1 MRCAIWYHLYNFK
14 NVRDT
19 HGGVLILVKLQ
30 ASATCNLYKLYKW
43 HRIAQRINGSYM
55 WNAISKRSIE
65 MFYVRMELNCFSKK
79 KKKILKCQSLKVC
92 QLNFISLLPE
102 CRKWWIWE
110 EQFDK
115 VFNNVLNITDSW
127 ELLKSLK
134 RSAKAS
140 TWVSY
145 KKDCS

>member
-1 MRCAIWYHLYNFK
+1 MVRCAIWYHLHNFK
-14 NVRDT
+14 NVRNT
-19 HGGVLILVKLQ
+19 HGRVLILVKLQ

-43 HRIAQRINGSYM
+43 HRIAQRINASYM

-65 MFYVRMELNCFSKK
+65 MFYVRMELNCLFFEK

-92 QLNFISLLPE
+92 QLNFLSLLPA

-127 ELLKSLK
+127 ELLKSWK

-140 TWVSY
+140 TWGVL
-145 KKDCS
+145 